1 MRRPE
6 THALL
11 AVDALDGSAMR
22 RHGRT
27 FFVASLLLG
36 RRRSAVEALYRL
48 CRHID
53 DVADGDGPVA
63 QRSAELQAL
72 QNGLKHAERNVPF
85 VGLALALRDRHGLP
99 LAGLQRLIEEAQR
112 EFEFVRPAD
121 LEALLR
127 YAFGVAG
134 AVGWMLCP
142 LLGARDRARATPAAV
157 ALGIAMQL
165 TNIARDV
172 MADAR
177 LGRVYLPQSLA
188 PQVTPQALIDGEA
201 QALHQ
206 AHVAARQLLLHA
218 ESFYALA
225 ERGLHWLPVP
235 PRWSVRAAARL
246 YRDIGREVIA
256 LGIEGLPQRAVVG
269 PWRKSALLAG
279 LAVGRPPRFESP
291 ALERLPEVLEHELA
305 RLEAA

>member
-1 MRRPE
+1 MRRPDSN
-6 THALL
+6 AQF
-11 AVDALDGSAMR
+11 AADALAGSAMR

-27 FFVASLLLG
+27 FFIASLLLG
-36 RRRSAVEALYRL
+36 RRRGAVEALYRL

-63 QRSAELQAL
+63 QRRAELQAL
-72 QNGLKHAERNVPF
+72 ELGVQRADLTLPF
-85 VGLALALRDRHGLP
+85 VRLALALRDRHGLP
-99 LAGLQRLIEEAQR
+99 LAGLRRLIEEAQG
-112 EFEFVRPAD
+112 EFDFVRPAD
-121 LEALLR
+121 ADALLR

-142 LLGARDRARATPAAV
+142 LLGARDRMRATPSAV

-188 PQVTPQALIDGEA
+188 PQVTAQALIDGDA
-201 QALHQ
+201 AAMRQ
-206 AHVAARQLLLHA
+206 AHAAALQLLRQA
-218 ESFYALA
+218 EGFYALA
-225 ERGLHWLPVP
+225 EQGLRWLPVP
-235 PRWSVRAAARL
+235 PRWSVRAASRL
-246 YRDIGREVIA
+246 YRDIGREVVA

-269 PWRKSALLAG
+269 PWRKGALLAG
-279 LAVGRPPRFESP
+279 LAVGRSPRFEGP
-291 ALERLPEVLEHELA
+291 ALERLPAVLEHELA